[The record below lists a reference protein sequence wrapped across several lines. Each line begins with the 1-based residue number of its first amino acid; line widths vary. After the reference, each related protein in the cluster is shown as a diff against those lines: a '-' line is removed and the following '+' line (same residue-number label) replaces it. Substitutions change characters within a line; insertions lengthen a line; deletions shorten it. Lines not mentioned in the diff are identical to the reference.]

1 MPFSPCF
8 SSQSPSCLCSV
19 NAIVL
24 AFILGLSYIAQLY
37 GGEKQKEIDLLLGT
51 EDGLKELRGL
61 FFLFF
66 FKAVL

>member
-24 AFILGLSYIAQLY
+24 AFIPGLSYIAQLY
-37 GGEKQKEIDLLLGT
+37 GGKKQKEIDLLLGT
-51 EDGLKELRGL
+51 EDGLKELRR
-61 FFLFF
+61 FFFF
-66 FKAVL
+66 FKAAL